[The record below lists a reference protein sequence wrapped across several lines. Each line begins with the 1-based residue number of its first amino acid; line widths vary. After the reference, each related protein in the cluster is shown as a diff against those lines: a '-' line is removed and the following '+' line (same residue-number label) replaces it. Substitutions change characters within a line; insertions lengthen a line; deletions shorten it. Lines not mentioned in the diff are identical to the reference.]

1 MKRLIFGD
9 GKISVCNGVQ
19 GTVPVLMFE
28 PMEQAHFVGDET
40 HRKAGEQIEASE
52 IEDKFLTFEFHN
64 KESVLVVLE
73 QLLGVYFECLKQE
86 KANERLQR
94 GG

>member
-9 GKISVCNGVQ
+9 GKIAVCNGIQ
-19 GTVPVLMFE
+19 SGIPTLHFE
-28 PMEQAHFVGDET
+28 PMNECHSVGAET
-40 HRKAGEQIEASE
+40 HRKAGEQIEAKE

-73 QLLGVYFECLKQE
+73 QLLGVYFSCIAKDI
-86 KANERLQR
+86 KTR
-94 GG
+94 